1 MPVKPRLAR
10 HNSAAICRMKKLCG
24 TIEDAARPASQ
35 VRCSARANHRVGGNA
50 VAATQRLTSRCGV
63 AAAAFRRTAAPN
75 DCAWPRAGLLF
86 WPDGRPW
93 QGAAQGR
100 GRDQVGGSTAESTR
114 PKRQL
119 RVAGRTRDAPPPLDA
134 HQRLVLRL
142 LRFEDYCAAKQYKNP
157 APPVAIRFCWLQP
170 WLGCTEFQ
178 DAFGPPSRSK

>member
-1 MPVKPRLAR
+1 MAADAVRARGRRRLR
-10 HNSAAICRMKKLCG
+10 
-24 TIEDAARPASQ
+24 RPARN
-35 VRCSARANHRVGGNA
+35 VRPYSGRWRNARAAPAEPPGRRERQGCWQHCRRS
-50 VAATQRLTSRCGV
+50 VAP
-63 AAAAFRRTAAPN
+63 AAFRRRSAAPH
-75 DCAWPRAGLLF
+75 DRAWPKTGLLF